1 VIRPIRLFL
10 LPGFLLVISTTRSA
24 DTPSTPIVQMAP
36 YNVKAGPLGYVGIR
50 CSLDVGMLG
59 LISGNARIKSMV
71 VSEVFKDSA
80 AERAGIRVHDQVL
93 SVDGVAIT
101 EFTINGIKEYG
112 TKEKGDL
119 ISLGMRTP
127 GYPQRTLTF
136 QLGPRPAPAK

>member
-1 VIRPIRLFL
+1 
-10 LPGFLLVISTTRSA
+10 
-24 DTPSTPIVQMAP
+24 MAP

-80 AERAGIRVHDQVL
+80 AERAGIRVHDEVL

-101 EFTINGIKEYG
+101 EFTINGIKGYG

-119 ISLGMRTP
+119 ISLSIRTP
-127 GYPQRTLTF
+127 GSQQRTLTF
-136 QLGPRPAPAK
+136 QLGPRPTPAK